1 MAQYTVP
8 NQPEPHE
15 VARENAFPPIA
26 SPAPLGLNVL
36 AFVTAIIG
44 CYYAGFIV
52 PYAALRLHIPI
63 GAVLLIAGIIM
74 VLAGMWEYRKNSM
87 LTATIFT
94 SYGGFITALGLVFI
108 LSFGILLNLTGVA
121 LLTGFLGLLFLCWT
135 IFSGVLL
142 LGTLRTNAS
151 LVIMMALL
159 FVAYLLL
166 TIGFLTAARPL
177 VIAGG
182 WVAVACGLFS
192 WIAAIA
198 SILGSETRRAFFR
211 LPLGERIAAIE

>member
-1 MAQYTVP
+1 MAQYSGP

-15 VARENAFPPIA
+15 VMHENAFPLIA
-26 SPAPLGLNVL
+26 NPAPLGLNVL

-44 CYYAGFIV
+44 CYYAGFLV
-52 PYAALRLHIPI
+52 PFAALRLHLAV

-74 VLAGMWEYRKNSM
+74 VLAGMWEYRRNSM

-94 SYGGFITALGLVFI
+94 SYGGFITALSLVFI
-108 LSFGILLNLTGVA
+108 LGFGILLSLTGIP

-151 LVIMMALL
+151 LLIMMVLL

-166 TIGFLTAARPL
+166 TIGFLTSSGVLIR
-177 VIAGG
+177 IGG
-182 WVAVACGLFS
+182 WVAVACGLFT

-198 SILGSETRRAFFR
+198 SILGSETRQAFFR
-211 LPLGERIAAIE
+211 LPLTNRIAAVE